1 MDKNSF
7 ARPVAEILLRTGAV
21 TINTAQWF
29 VYTSGIK
36 SPIYCDMRWLIS
48 FTEERSEIVHY
59 LTSKLADEVP
69 IDDIDVIAG
78 VATSGIPYAAWVAD
92 RLGKPMVYVRES
104 SKAHGKGRQIEGK
117 LTEGQRV
124 LVMEDMI
131 TTGGSAIRTAAALR
145 SERASVTHCLAIFE
159 YGLAYA
165 PKAFEEAK
173 ISAVTLCTLKDL
185 LQSAQLEGKL
195 SDGERGIVESWLL
208 DYGKGTSGV

>member
-92 RLGKPMVYVRES
+92 RLGSQWFMSGNQAKRMGRE
-104 SKAHGKGRQIEGK
+104 GR
-117 LTEGQRV
+117 
-124 LVMEDMI
+124 
-131 TTGGSAIRTAAALR
+131 S
-145 SERASVTHCLAIFE
+145 
-159 YGLAYA
+159 
-165 PKAFEEAK
+165 
-173 ISAVTLCTLKDL
+173 
-185 LQSAQLEGKL
+185 
-195 SDGERGIVESWLL
+195 RGN
-208 DYGKGTSGV
+208 